1 MWRNFDAYSARS
13 TLLGHLSVRRSQA
26 FEPIHSRGTSPV
38 SGPSGS
44 METGASPFD
53 SSVKTWNLLTIR
65 ATTKEVW

>member
-13 TLLGHLSVRRSQA
+13 TLLEHLSICTSQA
-26 FEPIHSRGTSPV
+26 FEPIHSRGTSSV

-53 SSVKTWNLLTIR
+53 SSVTMWNLSTIR
-65 ATTKEVW
+65 TTTKEV